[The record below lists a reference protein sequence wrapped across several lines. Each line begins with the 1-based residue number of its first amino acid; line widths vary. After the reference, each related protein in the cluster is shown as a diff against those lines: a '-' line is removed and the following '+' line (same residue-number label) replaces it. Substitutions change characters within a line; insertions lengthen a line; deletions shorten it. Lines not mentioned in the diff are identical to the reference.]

1 VICLAGAPG
10 AGALDGG
17 AEGHDGASLVTP
29 GQGIFIRSASPR
41 AATMAGGT
49 AITVR
54 LARQG
59 GFENKHSKH
68 STAAESLSPPPH
80 TACVCMSIH
89 PDGKSNSHIGRVLAL
104 NAPSTWVD
112 ADREAGAAFSTCKF
126 GDVVVDGQFTSAS
139 VSGKGATVVCVT
151 PTMDHPL
158 TAPLTVS
165 LDGHEYSDNAVD
177 IEFTPVKLE
186 PLVGWCRL
194 TPG

>member
-1 VICLAGAPG
+1 MI
-10 AGALDGG
+10 
-17 AEGHDGASLVTP
+17 
-29 GQGIFIRSASPR
+29 
-41 AATMAGGT
+41 
-49 AITVR
+49 
-54 LARQG
+54 
-59 GFENKHSKH
+59 
-68 STAAESLSPPPH
+68 
-80 TACVCMSIH
+80 IH
-89 PDGKSNSHIGRVLAL
+89 REGKSCSDRSGVLVL
-104 NAPSTWVD
+104 NDLSARVD